1 MMRRVF
7 VLIGAVI
14 GMAAATA
21 AAADPRDS
29 VDGVSVWT
37 LTRSGT
43 MSAQIAFRYRLIPW

>member
-1 MMRRVF
+1 MVRRIF

-14 GMAAATA
+14 GMVA

-43 MSAQIAFRYRLIPW
+43 MSAQIAFRYHLILW